1 MRDLNRAVRRIVRLY
16 DLYLDDH
23 DEVRMIRRVQ
33 KRPKKKKKKC
43 SSKPVFK
50 YDVEVPKNALDAQ
63 RIDLLEILYGETPM
77 KRK

>member
-33 KRPKKKKKKC
+33 KRPEKKKKF
-43 SSKPVFK
+43 SLKPVIK
-50 YDVEVPKNALDAQ
+50 
-63 RIDLLEILYGETPM
+63 
-77 KRK
+77 